1 MTSGSRFYAARIVK
15 HGFGFTVLSGALLAS
30 AAKPVEIPFDLEGFT
45 EPYRTSHV
53 ATDDAGVIAEFLI
66 CEGDEVAA
74 GQPLVRLNSE
84 VHEALLTIAEHQM
97 KSHGRLDAALAEG
110 EMRRERLAKLEAL
123 RAEGHARQEE
133 VDPARNEL
141 AVAEANIRS
150 AREDLVAR
158 KLEFAKIETQ
168 IARRTI
174 RAPFAGT
181 ITSFEKEQGEF
192 VALNDAA
199 VLTLV
204 DLESLLAN
212 FMVMS
217 NQAAHMTQGQEVT
230 VYFPASGSQAKGTVE
245 LISPVTDA
253 ESGTVRVKIR
263 VSNPDRAFRSGE
275 RCQLSLAS

>member
-1 MTSGSRFYAARIVK
+1 M
-15 HGFGFTVLSGALLAS
+15 TVLCAALFAS
-30 AAKPVEIPFDLEGFT
+30 AAAPVEMTFELEGFT

-53 ATDDAGVIAEFLI
+53 ATDDAGVIGEFLVR
-66 CEGDEVAA
+66 EGDEVAA
-74 GQPLVRLNSE
+74 GQPLARLNSE

-97 KSHGRLDAALAEG
+97 QSRGRLDAALAEAA
-110 EMRRERLAKLEAL
+110 MRKDRLAKLESL

-133 VDPARNEL
+133 VDRARTEL

-158 KLEFAKIETQ
+158 TLEYAKIETQ

-174 RAPFAGT
+174 HAPFAGT
-181 ITSFEKEQGEF
+181 VTSFEKEQGEF

-217 NQAAHMTQGQEVT
+217 SQAVHMTQGQEVT
-230 VYFPASGSQAKGTVE
+230 VYFPASRLEAEGQIE

-263 VSNPDRAFRSGE
+263 VPNAKRLLRSGE
-275 RCQLSLAS
+275 RCQLRLAG